1 MSGGLISLAKNNK
14 AFYSLYYIL
23 GTLFLRFLR
32 FFVRPKPRLILFVSY
47 GGRQYSDSPKAIYE
61 EVLKDHRFDNF
72 ELVWAFREPEK
83 IELPGRARKIKID
96 SIPYYKIAL
105 GARVWITNVAIERGL
120 NFKGKHTFYLCTW
133 HGSPI
138 KKLWFDLKEH
148 GAKVFVPK
156 NPVNFDMLCAQ
167 SPYDVEV
174 FSSAFRIDKSKIVMT
189 GLPRNDVLV
198 NPDESI
204 RRNTRRDLGIKD
216 DQIMVLYAP
225 TYRDYDLEEPIFH
238 PMLWDFKL
246 DERFHVFFKGHH
258 LGKNLKRRLN
268 FPHVQRVPASIPLPD
283 LMLASDILVSD
294 YSSVF
299 FDYSILKKPIFCYA
313 PDQELFAEKRGMYI
327 NPKDIFSEDF
337 YFTNEEELIEAIN
350 NYDMNRPVFD
360 TIKIKDNFVEV
371 AGGSTGLFIDELV
384 SRIKNFGI
392 EL

>member
-1 MSGGLISLAKNNK
+1 MGRKLVSLAKGST
-14 AFYSLYYIL
+14 ALYALYYVV
-23 GTLFLRFLR
+23 GTIFIRTLKL
-32 FFVRPKPRLILFVSY
+32 FVRPNPHLILFVSY

-61 EVLKDHRFDNF
+61 EILKDRRFDNF
-72 ELVWAFREPEK
+72 ELMWAFRSPEA
-83 IELPGRARKIKID
+83 IQLPGRGKKIKID

-204 RRNTRRDLGIKD
+204 RRKTRKDLGIKD

-238 PMLWDFKL
+238 PSLWHKELADNIVL
-246 DERFHVFFKGHH
+246 CYKGHH
-258 LGKNLKRRLN
+258 FSSKEFAKQDYPNVKRISSNIEISNLM
-268 FPHVQRVPASIPLPD
+268 I
-283 LMLASDILVSD
+283 ASDALISD

-299 FDYSILKKPIFCYA
+299 FDYSILNKPMFCYA
-313 PDQELFAEKRGMYI
+313 PDLERYKQERGLYIEPEDLFPESSIYVREI
-327 NPKDIFSEDF
+327 DIISVL
-337 YFTNEEELIEAIN
+337 NKKKSLEELQRF
-350 NYDMNRPVFD
+350 MNSDWRLPKIPNMSAQECVSQ
-360 TIKIKDNFVEV
+360 IKQCLSI
-371 AGGSTGLFIDELV
+371 
-384 SRIKNFGI
+384 R
-392 EL
+392 